1 LFFHLG
7 QSIWRQ
13 IQNIELSNQY
23 FTDSEF
29 SLNIRKILALAYLP
43 ENLVEDSF
51 ESILQTEFYKSNE
64 ELLSNLIIYFE
75 DTYIGRVNR
84 RGRKIPPLF
93 PIAIWNCYFLIEKDI
108 PRKNNAVEGWHNSFN
123 SLLNSVHP
131 SIWIFIN
138 ALKKENNINLF
149 KVEQLL
155 SGISLPKKK
164 KCKDSAIRIRKL
176 TSTFD
181 PNTTNI
187 QNYLRGIAVNFQ
199 LQL

>member
-1 LFFHLG
+1 MVL
-7 QSIWRQ
+7 R
-13 IQNIELSNQY
+13 
-23 FTDSEF
+23 T
-29 SLNIRKILALAYLP
+29 
-43 ENLVEDSF
+43 
-51 ESILQTEFYKSNE
+51 
-64 ELLSNLIIYFE
+64 
-75 DTYIGRVNR
+75 
-84 RGRKIPPLF
+84 
-93 PIAIWNCYFLIEKDI
+93 
-108 PRKNNAVEGWHNSFN
+108 NNAAVEGWHNCFN

-164 KCKDSAIRIRKL
+164 KYKDSAIRIRKL

-181 PNTTNI
+181 PNITNI